1 MNVATITLEYTGTA
15 WHARCI
21 TDPSAHTLGVGS
33 WRGARVAIPGPT
45 VVLDLKTAEWL
56 REGLVDLALDLIS
69 VLLADVTYIAPP
81 ELTSVPDTLPEGPLA
96 P

>member
-1 MNVATITLEYTGTA
+1 
-15 WHARCI
+15 
-21 TDPSAHTLGVGS
+21 
-33 WRGARVAIPGPT
+33 
-45 VVLDLKTAEWL
+45 VLDLKTAEWL